1 MSKLKNPS
9 PLVFCCGVSAHWRL
23 RTTGTLWSHFL
34 FVSERSRHQAPSTE
48 SVPHPPPSLS
58 RPSEILV
65 SLSLIFYVNID
76 FRQPGVIVFLKENG
90 DFRANEREKNF
101 PAESPVISAAETQIM
116 DMMDTHSLS
125 RGRVQRKT
133 ASVCRS
139 LRFGEVPIV
148 YQLPA
153 RGPGRAGS
161 HAESCSRQVFVMQSQ
176 SRIPAA
182 ELSWILLAAGFLGPE
197 ESEAVWG
204 LIGWFQ
210 LDGV

>member
-34 FVSERSRHQAPSTE
+34 FVSARCRHQAPSTE

-58 RPSEILV
+58 RPSAVLV
-65 SLSLIFYVNID
+65 SLTLIFYV
-76 FRQPGVIVFLKENG
+76 GAVICLVFWRNFGCPCWLAEINFTCRIAG
-90 DFRANEREKNF
+90 DLCCRAQ
-101 PAESPVISAAETQIM
+101 TM

-125 RGRVQRKT
+125 RGRFQCRTV
-133 ASVCRS
+133 SVCRS

-153 RGPGRAGS
+153 PGPGRAGS
-161 HAESCSRQVFVMQSQ
+161 HAESCSRRVFVMQSQ
-176 SRIPAA
+176 SRLPAA
-182 ELSWILLAAGFLGPE
+182 ELSWILLAHHHEFVRGPWHW
-197 ESEAVWG
+197 V
-204 LIGWFQ
+204 
-210 LDGV
+210 